1 MTESRKQA
9 DPLRWQILLWV
20 ELLLLPTEGA
30 IRELRKGLKDAN
42 AVLHLTC

>member
-1 MTESRKQA
+1 MEELKDEAQRRK
-9 DPLRWQILLWV
+9 I